1 MPYRQIADFR
11 QFCLE
16 SAAFVL
22 TVRNMFSLQFA
33 ALKGVDMRIIRTII
47 VLSGIA
53 AFMPSAP
60 EDVNQAAPSVAS
72 AEVSDTGYL
81 EVATNTFS
89 DLASFCARQPGVCET
104 AGFVAHKLELK
115 AKYGV
120 RLIYD
125 WANEASTPSAVQPKI
140 ANGSDPIETGSMKL
154 ASAKRLPKNSQ
165 STLRIDDLLPVW
177 RGPASAKTS

>member
-1 MPYRQIADFR
+1 
-11 QFCLE
+11 
-16 SAAFVL
+16 
-22 TVRNMFSLQFA
+22 
-33 ALKGVDMRIIRTII
+33 MRIVRTII
-47 VLSGIA
+47 ILSGIA

-89 DLASFCARQPGVCET
+89 DLTSFCARQPSVCET

-125 WANEASTPSAVQPKI
+125 WAKEASTSSAVQPDI
-140 ANGSDPIETGSMKL
+140 AEGSDPIKTGSTKL
-154 ASAKRLPKNSQ
+154 ASAKRLSKTSQ
-165 STLRIDDLLPVW
+165 STLRLGDLIPVW

>member
-1 MPYRQIADFR
+1 
-11 QFCLE
+11 
-16 SAAFVL
+16 
-22 TVRNMFSLQFA
+22 
-33 ALKGVDMRIIRTII
+33 MRIIRTII

-60 EDVNQAAPSVAS
+60 EDVNQAAPATAG

-89 DLASFCARQPGVCET
+89 DLAAFCARQPGVCET

-125 WANEASTPSAVQPKI
+125 WANEASTPSAVPPEL
-140 ANGSDPIETGSMKL
+140 ASSSDPIETGSMKL

-165 STLRIDDLLPVW
+165 STLRLDDIIPVW